1 MMIMKKHLFFAIAL
15 AGLTLAGCSSD
26 DFIAE
31 TPPVNPTED
40 APILFNSYKGQLTRA
55 NNITGAAAAE
65 LLGNKFVVSGYKGSE
80 SKTVGSIVFDNYLVE
95 YAANTAYTTES
106 NTRNWEYVG
115 KGRIKHAID
124 NGITNQTIKYWV

>member
-1 MMIMKKHLFFAIAL
+1 MIMKKHLFFAIAL

-65 LLGNKFVVSGYKGSE
+65 LLGNKFVVSGKKGA
-80 SKTVGSIVFDNYLVE
+80 KTNPAENIVSVPWTEKGDF
-95 YAANTAYTTES
+95 YAAENDRQNEPPCCKRLHQPVPVRS
-106 NTRNWEYVG
+106 SVP
-115 KGRIKHAID
+115 
-124 NGITNQTIKYWV
+124 

>member
-1 MMIMKKHLFFAIAL
+1 MIMKNYLYLAITL

-55 NNITGAAAAE
+55 NEITVAAAA
-65 LLGNKFVVSGYKGSE
+65 
-80 SKTVGSIVFDNYLVE
+80 
-95 YAANTAYTTES
+95 
-106 NTRNWEYVG
+106 
-115 KGRIKHAID
+115 
-124 NGITNQTIKYWV
+124 